1 MVKAREQDK
10 PMFNLVQVTTREA
23 MTQGSN
29 EELSL
34 AETERTYVFKK
45 GGWEFHGDV
54 IGPNDCFRKRKGP
67 MTHAQR

>member
-10 PMFNLVQVTTREA
+10 LMSNLVQVTTHEA
-23 MTQGSN
+23 MAQCSS

-34 AETERTYVFKK
+34 AQMERTYVFKK
-45 GGWEFHGDV
+45 RGWEFHGDV
-54 IGPNDCFRKRKGP
+54 IGPNDCFRKRRGP